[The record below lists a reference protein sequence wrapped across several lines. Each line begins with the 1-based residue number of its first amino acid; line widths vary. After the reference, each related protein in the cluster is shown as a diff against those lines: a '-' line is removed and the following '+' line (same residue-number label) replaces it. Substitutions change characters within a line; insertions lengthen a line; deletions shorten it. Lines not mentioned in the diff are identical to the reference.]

1 MNKPP
6 SFLGRAMDENL
17 EYLRLQGLDHVNREL
32 LQRWDESM
40 QHPQA
45 RKEFMKLLKK
55 IPLFADAPESFLLTL
70 PEAGVPAE
78 YTGGEVIFRQGEQQ
92 DWMAIVL
99 SGRVDRRLQR
109 EGHQEMTIGDAGPG
123 KMIGDLG
130 MLGISARR
138 TITAT
143 VSEACSVLK
152 ITKTA
157 WDCLVNLRGGVDEY
171 PLVWQARSM
180 QNLLG
185 NKDDFC
191 DLKCFEKLERDFVLA
206 LCNELEPRLMYPGM
220 LMMKEGEMGYEM
232 FIVHVGKVDVE
243 KGGKKLASLGG
254 GVVLGE
260 LAVLGSDK
268 RRTATVRV
276 REVTLAYVLN
286 GEVVQQVL
294 EMFPSAKRIYDHEFV
309 GRLLK
314 FELEKVKDEITHL
327 DEFYGRAHPMP
338 SKEVRRDILG
348 HFDEEEPNM
357 PPAITSG

>member
-1 MNKPP
+1 
-6 SFLGRAMDENL
+6 MDENL
-17 EYLRLQGLDHVNREL
+17 EYLRLQGLSYVDRAL

-40 QHPQA
+40 QNPQA
-45 RKEFMKLLKK
+45 RKDFTKLLRK
-55 IPLFADAPESFLLTL
+55 IPLFAEAPDSFLLTL

-78 YTGGEVIFRQGEQQ
+78 FSAGQVVYRQDAQQ
-92 DWMAIVL
+92 DWMAIIL
-99 SGRVDRRLQR
+99 SGRVSRRLQR
-109 EGHQEMTIGDAGPG
+109 EGNQEMTIGDAGPG
-123 KMIGDLG
+123 KTCGDLG
-130 MLGISARR
+130 MLGVSATR
-138 TITAT
+138 TFTAT
-143 VSEACSVLK
+143 ATEACSILQ
-152 ITKTA
+152 ITKAA
-157 WDCLVNLRGGVDEY
+157 WDCLVNLRGGVDVY

-220 LMMKEGEMGYEM
+220 CMMKEGEIGHEM
-232 FIVHVGKVDVE
+232 FIVHAGLVDVE
-243 KGGKKLASLGG
+243 KGGRILASLGG

-276 REVTLAYVLN
+276 KEVTLVYVLN
-286 GEVVQQVL
+286 GEVVQQTL
-294 EMFPSAKRIYDHEFV
+294 EQFPNSKRIYDHEYI

-314 FELEKVKDEITHL
+314 FEMEKVKDEITRL

-348 HFDEEEPNM
+348 HFDEEEPNR